1 MKIVD
6 DQTPTPFFPFAASSF
21 PQPQYPLATGVP
33 KTNIPDRSA
42 GIRDLVEKSAK
53 ESQQANPQGVTAP
66 DRPGAAKVNS
76 MASRI
81 ALRTPLSP
89 TQSWYF
95 GKTRKSGQ
103 RVVPGRRRL
112 GLILGRSRR

>member
-6 DQTPTPFFPFAASSF
+6 DQTPTPFFPFVLRLSLSRNTLWQLACQRPTSRTGRPAS
-21 PQPQYPLATGVP
+21 
-33 KTNIPDRSA
+33 
-42 GIRDLVEKSAK
+42 GIWSKNPRK
-53 ESQQANPQGVTAP
+53 SQQANPQGVTAP
-66 DRPGAAKVNS
+66 DRPGPAKVNS